1 MSRIGKRPVA
11 IPQGLKVTV
20 AAGMV
25 TVEGKEKLSMKIPP
39 LVSVDVKENKL
50 KVTRQDETNRS
61 SAMQGLARNLINN
74 MVIGLTAGFKK
85 ELTIVGV
92 GYRASLAG
100 SKLTL
105 NLGYSHPIE
114 YQVPAGVKVTVK
126 DANISVEG
134 ADKQMVGEVAAT
146 IRRFRKPEP
155 YKGKGIRYADEK
167 IALKEGKSVG

>member
-11 IPQGLKVTV
+11 IPKGLKVTV
-20 AAGMV
+20 ADGMV
-25 TVEGKEKLSMKIPP
+25 TVEGKEKLSVKIPP
-39 LVSVDVKENKL
+39 QVSVEVEDSELTV
-50 KVTRQDETNRS
+50 VRQDNSNRS

-74 MVIGLTAGFKK
+74 MMIGLTAGFKK
-85 ELTIVGV
+85 DLTIVGV

-100 SKLTL
+100 STLTMS
-105 NLGYSHPIE
+105 LGYSHPIVFE
-114 YQVPAGVKVTVK
+114 VPAGVKVTVK
-126 DANISVEG
+126 DANITVEG
-134 ADKQMVGEVAAT
+134 ADKQAVGEVAAT